1 MAAPPLPLA
10 SLSVPAELLDTLQTG
25 FVHFG
30 PIYAPH
36 APTELV
42 DLAYLRFN
50 PAAQQLLRLPAV
62 PTATFRTLH
71 PTETELFAF
80 YRDVFLTGEARSY
93 LRGTAGWQVRAQRHG
108 EQLVVSL
115 RAAPPLST
123 AQDTPAATDTS
134 HYTLAHAQRVAR
146 QLTHER
152 EVFRQ
157 ILDRSPAAL
166 GLLRGPDY
174 RFEYANPAFAR
185 LFGTTPLEGRPAS
198 QVLPQALHQGFIELL
213 DRVYE
218 TGEPVW
224 ATEVPLPP
232 PGPAGPARYFNLTYQ
247 AHLADGHA
255 DRLSVFAYEV
265 TEQVVAR
272 QQAQQLSQ
280 ELQAANQGLEARV
293 AAGVQEARQAHA
305 ETEHQHARL
314 AHFFEQAPAAICVLA
329 GPELVFELV
338 NPLYQAYFAAQP
350 LLGVPVHNVPELQA
364 AGVPALL
371 HEVYATGITHTG
383 HEVRLPLLTRPGD
396 GQREDA
402 YFDCTYQAR
411 YDGQNQVDGVLVF
424 AYEVTEQVW
433 ARHLARQLTQELEA
447 RVTERTTQLQAA
459 HAEVEGQRQQL
470 QQLNEELEVRVAE
483 RTTQLQASLHEAE
496 LQRAQLGE
504 QQSLL
509 HQILGQLPAGV
520 AVLTGPEHRFSFF
533 NGPLQAVVDNRARL
547 DRPLAELFPELVES
561 GFVRRMDEVYATSQP
576 FQGLRQPVWLHATQA
591 HDSPPHYR
599 DYLYQALRNAQGETL
614 GVLAFIMDVTEQVL
628 MQQRADDLQAKV
640 QAAAVRQAQERETFY
655 QIFAQTPAIVAL
667 MRGPEQRFEYVNPA
681 FERLFPGRALVGR
694 PVAEALPE
702 IVSQGFLTLLDGVYQ
717 TGTAYFATEAP
728 LIIAQPAGQPDQ
740 LLYLDITY
748 QAYREGGHITGV
760 SVFAFEVSEQVRAR
774 QQRKASL
781 DYLQLVFE
789 KAPVAI
795 AVLTGPAYV
804 VEVASPAIC
813 GMWGRD
819 QAQVLGRP
827 LFEVL
832 PEVVDQGFAEIL
844 SEVHRTGIPFVA
856 QEMPAR
862 LLRQGQLETVYFHFV
877 YQPLANA
884 QGLVEAVV
892 VLATDVS
899 QRVAARQQ
907 LAAANEELRATNQQL
922 RHTNVD
928 LDNFIYTASHD
939 LKAPITNI
947 ESLLLLLRKE
957 LPPPARQ
964 AGLVP
969 RVLDMMQSSIE
980 RFQLTIQQLTDLA
993 HLQQAHAEPASAA
1006 SLATVVQ
1013 AVYLDLAPQLAATG
1027 GHLTLELGDCPSL
1040 PLQPQHLRSLVYNLL
1055 SNALKFHHPDR
1066 PPKVVLR
1073 CYREAATTVLAV
1085 QDNGLGLSE
1094 TQQARLFG
1102 LYRRL
1107 HAHVHGSGV
1116 GLYMVKRLVEN
1127 AGGTISVRSQ
1137 PGVGSTFLVSLPD

>member
-1 MAAPPLPLA
+1 MAAPSLPLA

-30 PIYAPH
+30 PVYAPH

-42 DLAYLRFN
+42 DLAYLRLN

-71 PTETELFAF
+71 PSETELFAF

-93 LRGTAGWQVRAQRHG
+93 SRGTAGWQVRAQRHG

-115 RAAPPLST
+115 RAAPPLAP
-123 AQDTPAATDTS
+123 AQATPAATDTS

-218 TGEPVW
+218 TGEPFW

-272 QQAQQLSQ
+272 QQ
-280 ELQAANQGLEARV
+280 
-293 AAGVQEARQAHA
+293 
-305 ETEHQHARL
+305 
-314 AHFFEQAPAAICVLA
+314 
-329 GPELVFELV
+329 
-338 NPLYQAYFAAQP
+338 
-350 LLGVPVHNVPELQA
+350 
-364 AGVPALL
+364 
-371 HEVYATGITHTG
+371 
-383 HEVRLPLLTRPGD
+383 
-396 GQREDA
+396 
-402 YFDCTYQAR
+402 
-411 YDGQNQVDGVLVF
+411 
-424 AYEVTEQVW
+424 
-433 ARHLARQLTQELEA
+433 
-447 RVTERTTQLQAA
+447 
-459 HAEVEGQRQQL
+459 L
-470 QQLNEELEVRVAE
+470 QQLHEELETRVAE

-496 LQRAQLGE
+496 EQRAQLSE
-504 QQSLL
+504 QQRLL
-509 HQILGQLPAGV
+509 YQLLGQLPAGV
-520 AVLTGPEHRFSFF
+520 AVLTGPEHRVSFF
-533 NGPLQAVVDNRARL
+533 NEALQAVVGNRARL
-547 DRPLAELFPELVES
+547 DHSLAELFPELVET
-561 GFVRRMDEVYATSQP
+561 GFVRRLDEVYATGQP
-576 FQGLRQPVWLHATQA
+576 LRGLRQPAWLYATRA
-591 HDSPPHYR
+591 YTGPPQYR
-599 DYLYQALRNAQGETL
+599 DYLYQALRNAQGETQGIL
-614 GVLAFIMDVTEQVL
+614 VFIVDVTEQVL
-628 MQQRADDLQAKV
+628 MQQRADDLQAEM

-702 IVSQGFLTLLDGVYQ
+702 IVSQGFLALLDGVYQ
-717 TGTAYFATEAP
+717 TGDPYFATEAP
-728 LIIAQPAGQPDQ
+728 LTIAQPAGQPDR

-760 SVFAFEVSEQVRAR
+760 SVFAFEVGEQVRAR
-774 QQRKASL
+774 QQRQASL
-781 DYLQLVFE
+781 NYLQLVFE
-789 KAPVAI
+789 QAPVAV

-804 VEVASPAIC
+804 VEMASPAIC

-827 LFEVL
+827 LFEAL
-832 PEVVDQGFAEIL
+832 PEVVDQGFREIMD
-844 SEVHRTGIPFVA
+844 EVRRTGIPFVA
-856 QEMPAR
+856 QEMAAR
-862 LLRQGQLETVYFHFV
+862 LLRRGQLETVHFHFV
-877 YQPLANA
+877 YQPLPNA
-884 QGLVEAVV
+884 QGQVESVV

-899 QRVAARQQ
+899 QRVAGRQQ

-922 RHTNVD
+922 RRTNVD

-957 LPPPARQ
+957 LPPPTRQ

-969 RVLDMMQSSIE
+969 RVLGMMQSSIE

-1013 AVYLDLAPQLAATG
+1013 AVCLDLAPQLAATG

-1040 PLQPQHLRSLVYNLL
+1040 PLQPHHLRSLVYNLL

-1066 PPKVVLR
+1066 PPEVVLR
-1073 CYREAATTVLAV
+1073 CYHEAAATVLAV

-1107 HAHVHGSGV
+1107 HAHVAGSGI